1 MRTLW
6 ETLWGAGVAVEG
18 VDQDS
23 GGDAFKTQHSKTQNI
38 TLRKTQRKYNS
49 AIK

>member
-23 GGDAFKTQHSKTQNI
+23 GGDALTP
-38 TLRKTQRKYNS
+38 
-49 AIK
+49 